1 MPQKN
6 GIYRFLCLFIGFY
19 RFVGTVTYSRVVKP
33 NEKPFLTI
41 KIKNK
46 GE

>member
-1 MPQKN
+1 MKIL
-6 GIYRFLCLFIGFY
+6 IYKTPLHFSNNSNNSG
-19 RFVGTVTYSRVVKP
+19 VTYSRVVKP